1 MVTFHN
7 CPAREGSDTT
17 MLYEIFHRLQK
28 FEKRYPHRD
37 ISSLTLDE
45 LNRLIAEEGRK
56 EYGNPVNFSADRQCN
71 RS

>member
-1 MVTFHN
+1 
-7 CPAREGSDTT
+7 